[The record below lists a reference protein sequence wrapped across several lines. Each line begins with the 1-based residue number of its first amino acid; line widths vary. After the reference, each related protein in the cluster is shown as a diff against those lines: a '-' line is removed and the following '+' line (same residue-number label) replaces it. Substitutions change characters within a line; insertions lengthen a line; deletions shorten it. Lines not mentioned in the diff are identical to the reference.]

1 MSRTCNAVRSQ
12 ARSFAVDPVAQRV
25 EPDRSACFL
34 AWIRRVSRSPRMAAS
49 YTVDRGSGSILFQVS
64 EVADLDGTVRK
75 ARNDL
80 QLPAHRLDMAA
91 QRRDVHIG
99 APLELRDRG
108 LLYVQGLCQ
117 HFLR

>member
-1 MSRTCNAVRSQ
+1 MWDPAVWR
-12 ARSFAVDPVAQRV
+12 AVDA
-25 EPDRSACFL
+25 
-34 AWIRRVSRSPRMAAS
+34 RRSRSCVDVWVFFQQSDEISTYLAA
-49 YTVDRGSGSILFQVS
+49 VDGRSGSILFQVS